1 MKRVMILGFVA
12 AIGFCAFSLVWA
24 DEGPMPGPRTIVVA
38 LDGTGD
44 FVSLQEAV
52 DAAKK
57 GDTVFVKAGRYP
69 QDVTIHSKEK
79 IKFVGAGVDQV
90 TILGRDI
97 VVALSMWASGR
108 MGRRTLKSAT

>member
-1 MKRVMILGFVA
+1 MKRLVSLSLIAVIWFWGF
-12 AIGFCAFSLVWA
+12 GPVWA
-24 DEGPMPGPRTIVVA
+24 DEEPPLGPRTLVVA

-79 IKFVGAGVDQV
+79 IRFVGAGVV
-90 TILGRDI
+90 HKFL
-97 VVALSMWASGR
+97 V
-108 MGRRTLKSAT
+108 LK